1 MDINIKTTNTPQ
13 HQPVGTMPVKVD
25 NARQPVDSLESAGVS
40 VVAAAKKP
48 EHYSESDLQQA
59 VTQLNDF
66 AQSIQRNLHFSVDKE
81 SGILVTKV
89 IDSKSNEVIR
99 QIPNEETVALAQ
111 SLAVLGHEAEF
122 KIFSSTA

>member
-1 MDINIKTTNTPQ
+1 MDINTNINTLQ
-13 HQPVGTMPVKVD
+13 HQLVGITPVKLG
-25 NARQPVDSLESAGVS
+25 NARQSVDSLGSAGVS

-59 VTQLNDF
+59 VTRLNDF
-66 AQSIQRNLHFSVDKE
+66 AQSVQRNLHFSIDNE
-81 SGILVTKV
+81 SGILITKV

-111 SLAVLGHEAEF
+111 SLAMQEHEAEF
-122 KIFSSTA
+122 KIFSSRA